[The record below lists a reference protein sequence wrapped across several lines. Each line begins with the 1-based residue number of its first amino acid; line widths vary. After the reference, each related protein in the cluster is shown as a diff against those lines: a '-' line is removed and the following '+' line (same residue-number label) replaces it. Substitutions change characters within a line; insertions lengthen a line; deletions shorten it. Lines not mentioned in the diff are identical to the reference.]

1 MYVVYKKKVKK
12 TVKYIEIGVASSCIV
27 AGDGPL
33 QLLALIV
40 SRRPSSKK
48 NLLCTTKIFDGQ
60 ITLQNNMA
68 SLRGCQIEL

>member
-1 MYVVYKKKVKK
+1 MYNVKL
-12 TVKYIEIGVASSCIV
+12 VW
-27 AGDGPL
+27 
-33 QLLALIV
+33 
-40 SRRPSSKK
+40 RRPASWRMTGPRSYLLCDLLETSSSKK